1 MTDVLD
7 IEKYMSQ
14 VEFID
19 SHEDKFIMA
28 IRGLTKLFPFQNAYF
43 FRYSP
48 IGFLSQGIIYL
59 DEHGQIESIHAV
71 HDDLRSLPTILSS
84 IQNRRA
90 AFIANESY
98 ISHSSQFPFKALVPS
113 MLIIPVC
120 LSANVAGYMISTHFP
135 NNFSVNEELLSI
147 LTFYGKRFGK
157 IFEKNY
163 VFHPQYS
170 LSKREIEV
178 MQQLAYGYSVK
189 EIAYTLTISEH
200 TVQDYIKSA
209 VRKTKA
215 KNRLHAIVVLLRKG
229 IIA

>member
-1 MTDVLD
+1 MSNILD
-7 IEKYMSQ
+7 IEKYMSK
-14 VEFID
+14 VECIE

-28 IRGLTKLFPFQNAYF
+28 IRGLTELFPLQDAYF

-59 DEHGQIESIHAV
+59 DEQGQIESISSV
-71 HDDLRSLPTILSS
+71 NDDLRSLPSILSS

-90 AFIANESY
+90 AFISNESY
-98 ISHSSQFPFKALVPS
+98 LTHSSKFPFKALVPS
-113 MLIIPVC
+113 MMIIPVC
-120 LSANVAGYMISTHFP
+120 LSANVAGYIISTHFP
-135 NNFSVNEELLSI
+135 NNFSVNEELLSL

-157 IFEKNY
+157 LFEKNF

-170 LSKREIEV
+170 LSKREVEV

-215 KNRLHAIVVLLRKG
+215 KNRLHAVVVLIRKG